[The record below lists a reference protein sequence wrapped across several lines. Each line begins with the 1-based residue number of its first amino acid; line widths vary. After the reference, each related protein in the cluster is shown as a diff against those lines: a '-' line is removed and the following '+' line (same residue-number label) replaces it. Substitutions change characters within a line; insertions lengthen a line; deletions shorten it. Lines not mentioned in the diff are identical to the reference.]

1 MSKRIAFDDAARASL
16 RRGVDQLAGVVRV
29 TLGPRGR
36 HVVLERLGAAPALSN
51 DGFAIARE
59 IELSDRFENLGV
71 QLLQQV
77 AAKTAEVAG
86 DGTTTAVVLAQAL
99 VGEGLR
105 AVAAMQQGIVVD
117 LDVRIALAAARI
129 SLDQKLPMADSVVL
143 ATARLY
149 GAMLWTQDADFQGLP
164 GVQYRKRRS

>member
-1 MSKRIAFDDAARASL
+1 MNVVDSSAWLEYFASGPNAAFF
-16 RRGVDQLAGVVRV
+16 
-29 TLGPRGR
+29 
-36 HVVLERLGAAPALSN
+36 APA
-51 DGFAIARE
+51 
-59 IELSDRFENLGV
+59 IEEVGELVVPSLIVYEVFRRV
-71 QLLQQV
+71 LQQRG
-77 AAKTAEVAG
+77 E
-86 DGTTTAVVLAQAL
+86 
-99 VGEGLR
+99 GEGLR

-164 GVQYRKRRS
+164 GVQYRKRKS